1 MGYKDDYTLEH
12 RKNESSKILERYP
25 DRIPIICETLDKK
38 APKLD
43 KKKFLVPCDLTM
55 GQFMFILRK
64 RINLKQEE
72 AIYLFVNNTI
82 CPSSALMS
90 SIYDKNID
98 EDGFLYIKYN
108 GESTFG

>member
-1 MGYKDDYTLEH
+1 MGYKDDHSLEE
-12 RKNESSKILERYP
+12 RTNESEKILSRYP
-25 DRIPIICETLDKK
+25 DRIPIICETLDKN

-43 KKKFLVPCDLTM
+43 KKKFLVPYDLTM

-64 RINLKQEE
+64 RIKLKQEE

-82 CPSSALMS
+82 CTSSTIMNT
-90 SIYDKNID
+90 IYQEHKD

>member
-1 MGYKDDYTLEH
+1 MGYKEDYTLEQ
-12 RKNESSKILERYP
+12 RKEESNKILERYP
-25 DRIPIICETLDKK
+25 DRIPIICETLDKN

-64 RINLKQEE
+64 RIKLKQEE
-72 AIYLFVNNTI
+72 AIYLFVNNSI
-82 CPSSALMS
+82 CPSASLMS
-90 SIYDKNID
+90 SIYDQNMD